1 MQREN
6 RPRWYAGGFH
16 SDITEDLSVVRTPKE
31 GEQVFKQKGRAP
43 FRLPYG
49 TDGTMVPLCLLPQ
62 SRVPLCRPFTPVVRE
77 NAAAATLRGVL
88 LFTHLLYITLR

>member
-1 MQREN
+1 MQKYMTVCAGQAVSAANIFIQREN

-43 FRLPYG
+43 FS
-49 TDGTMVPLCLLPQ
+49 T
-62 SRVPLCRPFTPVVRE
+62 SVR
-77 NAAAATLRGVL
+77 R
-88 LFTHLLYITLR
+88 